1 MEEVKL
7 REAIG
12 VMGMRRERAM
22 AERRRYMMRA
32 PGGFTSCDDRR
43 FEMLAWRERTLGWYW
58 VGHCRDAEC
67 LTRGTDTV
75 ERLNAKSL
83 VCYYDDPK

>member
-58 VGHCRDAEC
+58 V
-67 LTRGTDTV
+67 TV
-75 ERLNAKSL
+75 ETQNAKSL